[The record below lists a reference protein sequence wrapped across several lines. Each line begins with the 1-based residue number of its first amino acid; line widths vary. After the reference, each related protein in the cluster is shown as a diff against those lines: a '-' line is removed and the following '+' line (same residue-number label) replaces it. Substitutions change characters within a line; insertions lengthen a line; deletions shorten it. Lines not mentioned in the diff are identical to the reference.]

1 MVNVLV
7 VDDELPAVEALTY
20 LLARDERIGSI
31 YRATGGAEALR
42 ALESHE
48 VDALFL
54 DIHMPSLSGLDIA
67 RVISRFSRPPAVVFV
82 TADEDKAVQAF
93 DLAAVDYL
101 LKPVRPE
108 RLAESVRRICDL
120 LDDRAGR
127 EAGGDG
133 PAKPEVISVD
143 QAGVTKMIRRDDIRY
158 VQAQGDY
165 ARLHTAE
172 SSYLIRVPLNDLER
186 QWAQAGYLRIHRSY
200 LVSMDHIQ
208 QVRLG
213 SGRASV
219 LVNGAE
225 LPVSRRHLPAVR
237 DKLEATRVR
246 PRG

>member
-7 VDDELPAVEALTY
+7 VDDELPAVQALAY

-31 YRATGGAEALR
+31 HQATSGAEALR
-42 ALESHE
+42 ALEEHE

-54 DIHMPSLSGLDIA
+54 DIHMHSLSGLDIA
-67 RVISRFSRPPAVVFV
+67 RVISRFSQPPAVVFV

-93 DLAAVDYL
+93 ELAAVDYL
-101 LKPVRPE
+101 LKPVRAG
-108 RLAESVRRICDL
+108 RLAESVRRICEL
-120 LDDRAGR
+120 IQDR
-127 EAGGDG
+127 EEGG
-133 PAKPEVISVD
+133 PAAKPEVISVD
-143 QAGVTKMIRRDDIRY
+143 QGGVTKMIRRDDIRY

-200 LVSMDHIQ
+200 LVAMDHIQ

-219 LVNGAE
+219 MINGAE

-246 PRG
+246 PGG

>member
-7 VDDELPAVEALTY
+7 VDDELPAVEALAY
-20 LLARDERIGSI
+20 LLARDERVGSI
-31 YRATGGAEALR
+31 YRAGSGAEALR
-42 ALESHE
+42 ALQSHE

-67 RVISRFSRPPAVVFV
+67 QVISRFSRPPAVVFV

-93 DLAAVDYL
+93 ELAAVDYL
-101 LKPVRPE
+101 LKPVRAE
-108 RLAESVRRICDL
+108 RLAESVRRICEL
-120 LDDRAGR
+120 IQDRADAD
-127 EAGGDG
+127 E

-143 QAGVTKMIRRDDIRY
+143 QGGITRMIRRDEVRY

-172 SSYLIRVPLNDLER
+172 SSYLVRVPLNDLER

-200 LVSMDHIQ
+200 LVCLDHIE

-213 SGRASV
+213 AGRASV
-219 LVNGAE
+219 MVNGAE
-225 LPVSRRHLPAVR
+225 LPVSRRHLPGVR

-246 PRG
+246 PGR

>member
-7 VDDELPAVEALTY
+7 VDDELPAVQAMAY

-31 YRATGGAEALR
+31 QQATSGAEALR
-42 ALESHE
+42 ALEEHE

-93 DLAAVDYL
+93 ELAAVDYL
-101 LKPVRPE
+101 LKPVRAE
-108 RLAESVRRICDL
+108 RLAESVRRICEL
-120 LDDRAGR
+120 IQDR
-127 EAGGDG
+127 EEGG
-133 PAKPEVISVD
+133 PAAKPEVISVD
-143 QAGVTKMIRRDDIRY
+143 QGGVTKMIRRDDIRY

-172 SSYLIRVPLNDLER
+172 SSYLVRIPLNDLER

-200 LVSMDHIQ
+200 LVALDHIQ

-219 LVNGAE
+219 MVNGAE

-246 PRG
+246 PGG